1 MSKNQH
7 TPPIISRI
15 WLVSQAESL
24 LITAAMTIL
33 AGICLAGSYTI
44 RVQGMVAFVIE
55 NDQSTHRPASSLDFN
70 FAPK

>member
-1 MSKNQH
+1 
-7 TPPIISRI
+7 
-15 WLVSQAESL
+15 
-24 LITAAMTIL
+24 MTIL
-33 AGICLAGSYTI
+33 AGIWLAGSYTI